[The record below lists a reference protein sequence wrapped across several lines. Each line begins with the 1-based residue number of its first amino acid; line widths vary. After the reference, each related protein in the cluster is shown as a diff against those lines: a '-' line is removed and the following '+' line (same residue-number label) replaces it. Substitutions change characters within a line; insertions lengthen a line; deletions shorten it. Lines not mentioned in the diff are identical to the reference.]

1 MIAEPLLGR
10 ADSLGLHGLSRLVP
24 IKVNCWFLRRCGLL
38 CVLQGGRFVFL
49 VSNLLLIILF
59 CVFWG
64 NWGLRFEIFSFFWLI
79 EKENVF

>member
-1 MIAEPLLGR
+1 VIAEPLLGR

-59 CVFWG
+59 CVFG
-64 NWGLRFEIFSFFWLI
+64 VIGVYVLKYS
-79 EKENVF
+79 VFLVD